1 VDYSFLFLLAML
13 GLLWV
18 LLIRPRQQEQR
29 RVRDMQT
36 QLKTG
41 DEIITSG
48 GIYGEVVEI
57 DAERVMIEVD
67 DDVRVA
73 VARQAIANVVPP
85 DELARLEGD
94 AATTADEPLTAEER
108 VEKQAST

>member
-13 GLLWV
+13 GLLWFI
-18 LLIRPRQQEQR
+18 LIRPRQQEQR

-36 QLKTG
+36 QLKAG
-41 DEIITSG
+41 DEVITSG

-57 DAERVMIEVD
+57 DAERVMIEID
-67 DDVRVA
+67 EDVRVA

-94 AATTADEPLTAEER
+94 QPTTVDQPLTAEER